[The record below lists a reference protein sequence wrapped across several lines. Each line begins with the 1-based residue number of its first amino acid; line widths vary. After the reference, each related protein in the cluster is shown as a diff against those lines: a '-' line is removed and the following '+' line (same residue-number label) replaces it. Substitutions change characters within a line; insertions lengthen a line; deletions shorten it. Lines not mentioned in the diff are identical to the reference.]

1 MFKRWLEL
9 KSGRSALI
17 IGPRRCG
24 KTTFLK
30 NRFSEFKYATL
41 DDFDFYDWAQKDPKG
56 MVADLGRQFIIDEIQ
71 MVPKLTVAVKYA
83 VDNEN
88 ALAIMTGSSS
98 IGLLGSAADT
108 LAGRINLYSLPTAC
122 WGEKDGPPQHDVFAE
137 TASLKTLKQ
146 GSRQLE
152 AAMLYGMFPE
162 VLMAASATEKE
173 EILKNYRNTY
183 FLRDIL
189 QMANLENQEGL
200 YAIFQNLCRSL
211 GSHLE
216 VSNFAREA
224 ALSMPTAK
232 KYLNTLQ
239 MSQLTFKLYGWQF
252 GPAKRYIRAAKTY
265 FTDNGI
271 IQAFSAKVSQGQLLE
286 NFVIS
291 ELEKRRKLGFINTD
305 QFYYYKTPA
314 GKEIDLVFAAGGVV
328 YAIEIKAAKAP
339 SVKDISSV
347 RDFVQSSEQPARG
360 FIFYLGE
367 NYDEIDGVR
376 LVPVNALFTSC
387 GLTG

>member
-1 MFKRWLEL
+1 VFKRWLEL

-56 MVADLGRQFIIDEIQ
+56 MVADLSRQFIIDEIQ
-71 MVPKLTVAVKYA
+71 RVPKLTVAVKYA

-108 LAGRINLYSLPTAC
+108 LAGRINLDSLPTAC
-122 WGEKDGPPQHDVFAE
+122 WGEKDGPPQHDVFTE

-146 GSRQLE
+146 GSRELE
-152 AAMLYGMFPE
+152 SAMLYGMFPE

-271 IQAFSAKVSQGQLLE
+271 IQAFAAKVSQGQLLE

-291 ELEKRRKLGFINTD
+291 ELEKRRKLGFINAD

-328 YAIEIKAAKAP
+328 YAVEIKAAKAP
-339 SVKDISSV
+339 SVKDIGSV

-367 NYDEIDGVR
+367 NYDEIDGIR
-376 LVPVNALFTSC
+376 LVPVTALFTSR
-387 GLTG
+387 GSA

>member
-1 MFKRWLEL
+1 
-9 KSGRSALI
+9 
-17 IGPRRCG
+17 
-24 KTTFLK
+24 
-30 NRFSEFKYATL
+30 
-41 DDFDFYDWAQKDPKG
+41 
-56 MVADLGRQFIIDEIQ
+56 
-71 MVPKLTVAVKYA
+71 
-83 VDNEN
+83 
-88 ALAIMTGSSS
+88 
-98 IGLLGSAADT
+98 
-108 LAGRINLYSLPTAC
+108 
-122 WGEKDGPPQHDVFAE
+122 
-137 TASLKTLKQ
+137 
-146 GSRQLE
+146 
-152 AAMLYGMFPE
+152 MLYGMFPE
-162 VLMAASATEKE
+162 VLMAASAAEKE

-291 ELEKRRKLGFINTD
+291 ELEKRRKLGFINAD
-305 QFYYYKTPA
+305 HFYYYKTPA
-314 GKEIDLVFAAGGVV
+314 GKEIDLVFAAGGIV
-328 YAIEIKAAKAP
+328 YAVEIKAAKAP

-367 NYDEIDGVR
+367 NYDEIDGIK
-376 LVPVNALFTSC
+376 LVPVTALFTSC